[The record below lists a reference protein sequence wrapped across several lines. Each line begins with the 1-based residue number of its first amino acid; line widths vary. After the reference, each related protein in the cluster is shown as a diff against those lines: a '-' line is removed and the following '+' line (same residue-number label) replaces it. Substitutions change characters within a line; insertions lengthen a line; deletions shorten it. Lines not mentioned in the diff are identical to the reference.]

1 MEFSPQAS
9 GMYVVV
15 SEKWCYSLRPLSQ
28 EAKMSVPTASTTV
41 GPSAGSLTEL
51 VFVSGSEQR
60 RVALDHVPFTIGRK
74 PDKDLVIT
82 DTRVSR
88 DHAVI
93 QAEGADFVLTDVGSS
108 SGTFVN
114 GEKVQRRKLKYNDRV
129 ELGAKGGPYFVFNP
143 TSSEQLELVQEL
155 SATARV
161 SIFSKL
167 NQADIEELTK
177 IVSVKKYGPDAAIFF
192 QGDPSDSLYM
202 LLKGS
207 VKVTQASEDGREKIL
222 DILGPGEI
230 FGEFAMLDGHP
241 RSATVTTCEPAEL
254 ASISHKDFRNFVASR
269 PEVLWKVLQALCER
283 VRKTSTEMLELSS
296 REVPY
301 RLLAALQH
309 LAEKY
314 GQVAPDGSCLI
325 SGKVGVQDLVAM
337 VGSSREVVSRLL
349 HRYQEKGLIEL
360 GDNKQIIIPD
370 PAALAR
376 ALEYSSEWS

>member
-1 MEFSPQAS
+1 
-9 GMYVVV
+9 
-15 SEKWCYSLRPLSQ
+15 
-28 EAKMSVPTASTTV
+28 MSVPNASTTV
-41 GPSAGSLTEL
+41 DASRGSLTEI
-51 VFVSGSEQR
+51 VFVNGTEQR
-60 RVALDHVPFTIGRK
+60 RVPLDHVPFTIGRK
-74 PDKDLVIT
+74 PDRDLVIT
-82 DTRVSR
+82 DARVSR
-88 DHAVI
+88 DHAEI
-93 QAEGADFVLTDVGSS
+93 TAEGADFVLVDVGSS

-114 GEKVQRRKLKYNDRV
+114 GEKVKRQKLKFNDRV
-129 ELGAKGGPYFVFNP
+129 EFGAKGGPYFVFSP
-143 TSSEQLELVQEL
+143 TSAERVDLLREL

-167 NQADIEELTK
+167 NQADVEQLTK
-177 IVSVKKYGPDAAIFF
+177 IVSVKKYGADAAVFF

-202 LLKGS
+202 LLAGS
-207 VKVTQASEDGREKIL
+207 VKVTQASEGGREKIL

-241 RSATVTTCEPAEL
+241 RSATVTTCEPTEL
-254 ASISHKDFRNFVASR
+254 ASISHQDFRNFVAGR

-301 RLLAALQH
+301 RLLAALHH

-349 HRYQEKGLIEL
+349 HRYQEKGLVEL
-360 GDNKQIIIPD
+360 GDKKQIIIPD
-370 PAALAR
+370 PKALAR